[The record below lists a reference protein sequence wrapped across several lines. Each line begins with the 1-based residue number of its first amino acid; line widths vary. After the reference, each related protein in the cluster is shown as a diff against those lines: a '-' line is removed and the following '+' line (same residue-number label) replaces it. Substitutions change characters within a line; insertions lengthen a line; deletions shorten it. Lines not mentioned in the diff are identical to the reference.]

1 MEGALNLIWLKLT
14 ERFSDA
20 SHSKDP
26 TSQRYDNC
34 TTDKQCMSL
43 RFQLPSLFKCQKF
56 VVMVS
61 PTLSLINSRIEE
73 LKKLQ
78 IDAITLGRAAAEAAQ
93 LNHDRIFSSDGTNPL
108 PSIVFMTPEHF
119 VNHVSYHLERIKA
132 NCQIVGVGRGAQD
145 V

>member
-20 SHSKDP
+20 SHSKHP
-26 TSQRYDNC
+26 TWQRYDNC

-43 RFQLPSLFKCQKF
+43 RLQLPSLFKCQKF

-93 LNHDRIFSSDGTNPL
+93 LNHDRIFP
-108 PSIVFMTPEHF
+108 VM
-119 VNHVSYHLERIKA
+119 V
-132 NCQIVGVGRGAQD
+132 QILCHQLCS
-145 V
+145 